1 MAKKDLVS
9 LTKFAE
15 LAEQDVTR
23 ISQLCA
29 EPKIKVTM
37 FAGKKFIDT
46 SVYDPED
53 FKPKP
58 KKEKS

>member
-1 MAKKDLVS
+1 MAQKDLVS
-9 LTKFAE
+9 LLEFAE
-15 LAEQDVTR
+15 LAGQKVTR

-46 SVYDPED
+46 SVYNPQD
-53 FKPKP
+53 FKPKN
-58 KKEKS
+58 K